1 MGRGKLILSYPH
13 GGSVTTPF
21 HESVMRFQRQDF
33 YTERVLEGGI
43 SAGGCLVEDNRE
55 AIAQGF
61 LNYKSPM
68 RFGEEPN
75 WLVCLDTDIKFD
87 PEIIYGL
94 LDAADPVERPIVTAL
109 YFTTISDNFTACWMR
124 KNPADNDYVT
134 YISVDPGLNR
144 INACGLGCAIIH
156 RSVLEKIKA
165 KYENT
170 DSFTWF
176 GRNRVQLL
184 KSGWT
189 RLGEDVTFPVDM
201 ATPVLDQAW
210 RWHPI
215 GEFSVGDEVLSV
227 DETSPPYS
235 SRRFQRSVVE
245 RVIEKRL
252 PRLRV
257 ITDEQEFVTTSEHP
271 WLAKSGLPGDDK
283 RAWRWIPSF
292 KLQPAMV
299 LASAITPSRNP
310 DLTSGAYAGGYVQ
323 GLLHSDGTRIVGRDG
338 RTSFVVRMK
347 DTEPLERMATMLAIL
362 RIPSVRG
369 PAWWDGDKRH
379 AAMHRLGVY
388 YQSYAREVDRLWQMA
403 EFPSETFAA
412 GYLAGMFDGDGSNW
426 GDIRIH
432 SHRESYKD
440 RLEAAARLIG
450 VPFQR
455 RDAKSVCITD
465 RASMWTF
472 FQRTLPALG
481 RRTFP
486 LGQLANRGGRSG
498 AEVFHRP
505 VRIRAIERLPV
516 GDVRC
521 LQTSSGTFLADGL
534 ISHNCARAESVGAT
548 IWGHSDLRVGHFKVR
563 EENAETMKERLD
575 ARRLA
580 ELEAQASVI
589 DAEKVRQAAV
599 DVFYVQGEK
608 RGFINGSGYKG
619 EFGDHA

>member
-1 MGRGKLILSYPH
+1 
-13 GGSVTTPF
+13 VTTPF

-134 YISVDPGLNR
+134 YLSVDPGLNR

-189 RLGEDVTFPVDM
+189 RLGEDVTF
-201 ATPVLDQAW
+201 
-210 RWHPI
+210 
-215 GEFSVGDEVLSV
+215 
-227 DETSPPYS
+227 
-235 SRRFQRSVVE
+235 
-245 RVIEKRL
+245 
-252 PRLRV
+252 
-257 ITDEQEFVTTSEHP
+257 
-271 WLAKSGLPGDDK
+271 
-283 RAWRWIPSF
+283 
-292 KLQPAMV
+292 
-299 LASAITPSRNP
+299 
-310 DLTSGAYAGGYVQ
+310 
-323 GLLHSDGTRIVGRDG
+323 
-338 RTSFVVRMK
+338 
-347 DTEPLERMATMLAIL
+347 
-362 RIPSVRG
+362 
-369 PAWWDGDKRH
+369 
-379 AAMHRLGVY
+379 
-388 YQSYAREVDRLWQMA
+388 
-403 EFPSETFAA
+403 
-412 GYLAGMFDGDGSNW
+412 
-426 GDIRIH
+426 
-432 SHRESYKD
+432 
-440 RLEAAARLIG
+440 
-450 VPFQR
+450 
-455 RDAKSVCITD
+455 
-465 RASMWTF
+465 
-472 FQRTLPALG
+472 
-481 RRTFP
+481 
-486 LGQLANRGGRSG
+486 
-498 AEVFHRP
+498 
-505 VRIRAIERLPV
+505 
-516 GDVRC
+516 
-521 LQTSSGTFLADGL
+521 
-534 ISHNCARAESVGAT
+534 CARAESVGAT

-580 ELEAQASVI
+580 ELEGQASVI

-608 RGFINGSGYKG
+608 AERGFINGSGYKG